1 METEN
6 GNKNKNENE
15 KSSYYFSN
23 NFLIRKLQVWVS
35 TKRNENKYGWMIR
48 VVFEIQGQIGN
59 GAETGFFFPKC
70 YFQRSATEM
79 QVAPLDKQ
87 INRGPQP
94 KPEPEID
101 DNKWQALKGAR
112 SVQKF

>member
-48 VVFEIQGQIGN
+48 VVFE
-59 GAETGFFFPKC
+59 F
-70 YFQRSATEM
+70 
-79 QVAPLDKQ
+79 
-87 INRGPQP
+87 
-94 KPEPEID
+94 
-101 DNKWQALKGAR
+101 
-112 SVQKF
+112 